1 MRVRFATPAPGTG
14 AIPPGSGVTP
24 LDETVTATDGVRGLS
39 LEDPMS
45 ADAMTGEEL
54 RGLRENRGL
63 NQQELAEF
71 LNEKLGRRYDRN
83 RISRWENGA
92 ERIPQLVVTALRTA
106 APPSSSGIPAVQV
119 GPAMTLVVS
128 NQKGGVGKTVSVANI
143 GFLLARAGRRVLI
156 VDADPQASI
165 SIHLGVDPHECELAG
180 CSLSRVLFNDR
191 VTREAI
197 VPVCDDQFDLL
208 PCSIDLAD
216 ADANLARE
224 PNGTLVLREKL
235 DEVRNDYDF
244 ILVDC
249 PPNLGVLTVSA
260 LNAAD
265 QLLIP
270 SQTEM
275 LSLMG
280 IPKLLENVAKVRR
293 RVNPRIGLLGILP
306 TLFKARR
313 VQDQAMVEELR
324 KLAAA
329 NKTRLFSPVK
339 DVADIAKGVTAGRP
353 ALELNPNL
361 AGAEA
366 YEEVAEALL
375 DLASAKKEAV
385 RGAA

>member
-1 MRVRFATPAPGTG
+1 
-14 AIPPGSGVTP
+14 
-24 LDETVTATDGVRGLS
+24 
-39 LEDPMS
+39 MS
-45 ADAMTGEEL
+45 ADAMTGDEL
-54 RGLRENRGL
+54 RSLRENRSL

-71 LNEKLGRRYDRN
+71 LNDKLGRRYDRN

-92 ERIPQLVVTALRTA
+92 ERIPQLVVTALRSS
-106 APPSSSGIPAVQV
+106 PIPSAVGIPAVHV

-143 GFLLARAGRRVLI
+143 GFLLAKAGCRVLI

-165 SIHLGVDPHECELAG
+165 SIHLGVDPHECELAKT
-180 CSLSRVLFNDR
+180 SLSQVLFNDR
-191 VTREAI
+191 PTRDAI
-197 VPVCDDQFDLL
+197 RSVCDGQLDLL

-216 ADANLARE
+216 ADTNLARE

-235 DEVRNDYDF
+235 DEVRDEYDF

-265 QLLIP
+265 HLLIP

-280 IPKLLENVAKVRR
+280 IPKLLENVVKVRR

-324 KLAAA
+324 KLALAH
-329 NKTRLFSPVK
+329 KTRLFSPVK

-353 ALELNPNL
+353 ALELNPNI

-375 DLASAKKEAV
+375 ELLSAKKETI

>member
-1 MRVRFATPAPGTG
+1 
-14 AIPPGSGVTP
+14 
-24 LDETVTATDGVRGLS
+24 
-39 LEDPMS
+39 MS
-45 ADAMTGEEL
+45 SDAMTGEEL
-54 RGLRENRGL
+54 RGLREARGL
-63 NQQELAEF
+63 NQQELAEL

-83 RISRWENGA
+83 RISRWETGA
-92 ERIPQLVVTALRTA
+92 ERIPQLVVTVLRLA
-106 APPSSSGIPAVQV
+106 ASPASTGIPALHV
-119 GPAMTLVVS
+119 GPAMILAVS
-128 NQKGGVGKTVSVANI
+128 NQKGGVGKTVSVANV
-143 GFLLARAGRRVLI
+143 GFLLARAGKRVLI
-156 VDADPQASI
+156 VDSDPQASI
-165 SIHLGVDPHECELAG
+165 SIHLGVDPHECELSKA
-180 CSLSRVLFNDR
+180 SLSQVLFNDR
-191 VTREAI
+191 ATREAI
-197 VPVCDDQFDLL
+197 VPVCDEQLDLL
-208 PCSIDLAD
+208 ACSIDLAD

-235 DEVRNDYDF
+235 DEVRDDYDF

-313 VQDQAMVEELR
+313 VQDQAMLEELR

-353 ALELNPNL
+353 ALELNPHIV
-361 AGAEA
+361 GAEA
-366 YEEVAEALL
+366 YHEVAGALL
-375 DLASAKKEAV
+375 SQSVSAREDV

>member
-1 MRVRFATPAPGTG
+1 
-14 AIPPGSGVTP
+14 
-24 LDETVTATDGVRGLS
+24 
-39 LEDPMS
+39 MS
-45 ADAMTGEEL
+45 SDAMSGEEL
-54 RGLRENRGL
+54 RSLRETRSL
-63 NQQELAEF
+63 NQQDLAEF
-71 LNEKLGRRYDRN
+71 LNGKLSRRYDRN
-83 RISRWENGA
+83 RISRWETGA
-92 ERIPQLVVTALRTA
+92 ERIPQLVVTVLRLAA
-106 APPSSSGIPAVQV
+106 APASVGIPAVQV

-143 GFLLARAGRRVLI
+143 GFLLAKTGKRVLI
-156 VDADPQASI
+156 VDGDPQASI
-165 SIHLGVDPHECELAG
+165 SIHLGVDPHDCELG
-180 CSLSRVLFNDR
+180 KTSLSQVLFNDR
-191 VTREAI
+191 VTKDAI
-197 VPVCDDQFDLL
+197 ISVCDGQLDLL

-216 ADANLARE
+216 ADANLSRE

-235 DEVRNDYDF
+235 DEVRDDYDF

-313 VQDQAMVEELR
+313 VQDQAMLEELR
-324 KLAAA
+324 KLAQA

-353 ALELNPNL
+353 ALELNPHI

-366 YEEVAEALL
+366 YEEVAGALLLLASTRGEAL
-375 DLASAKKEAV
+375 

>member
-1 MRVRFATPAPGTG
+1 M
-14 AIPPGSGVTP
+14 
-24 LDETVTATDGVRGLS
+24 
-39 LEDPMS
+39 
-45 ADAMTGEEL
+45 
-54 RGLRENRGL
+54 
-63 NQQELAEF
+63 
-71 LNEKLGRRYDRN
+71 
-83 RISRWENGA
+83 
-92 ERIPQLVVTALRTA
+92 
-106 APPSSSGIPAVQV
+106 
-119 GPAMTLVVS
+119 
-128 NQKGGVGKTVSVANI
+128 
-143 GFLLARAGRRVLI
+143 LI

-244 ILVDC
+244 ILVEC
-249 PPNLGVLTVSA
+249 HVVLTVSA

-375 DLASAKKEAV
+375 ELARARKETV